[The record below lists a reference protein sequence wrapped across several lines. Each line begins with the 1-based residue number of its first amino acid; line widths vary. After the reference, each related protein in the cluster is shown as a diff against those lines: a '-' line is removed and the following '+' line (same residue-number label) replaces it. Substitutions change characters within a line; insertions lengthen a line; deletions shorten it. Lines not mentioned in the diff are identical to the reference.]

1 MTTTHSINLFAAI
14 LVVASLAG
22 VCRIAFHLAG
32 RRYATVIARDERS
45 DPSQRYR

>member
-1 MTTTHSINLFAAI
+1 MTTTHFMNLIAAL
-14 LVVASLAG
+14 LVVGTLAG
-22 VCRIAFHLAG
+22 VCRLAFVLAG

>member
-1 MTTTHSINLFAAI
+1 MTTTHSINLIAAI

-22 VCRIAFHLAG
+22 VCRIAFLLAG